1 MSEKLCLKWNDFQEN
16 IKAAFGN
23 CRGKQDFTD
32 VTLVSEDGQQLE
44 AHKVILAAS
53 SPFFQKL
60 LERNRHSHPLVYL
73 RGLKYD
79 DLSAV
84 VDFLYCGE
92 ANVYQE
98 NLDAFLAIAE
108 EFQLKG
114 LMGNN
119 DENVKESQMP
129 KFKLEPFK
137 NNVDEIQRAHQNR
150 EGQNRESQNR
160 KSQNRESQNRESQKK
175 AEPNNT
181 IALASNFSGNLEG
194 LEEMVQSMMEKSPNN
209 YAHGNWKADICKICG
224 KEGNKSAIK
233 NHIEVKHLEGLVLPC
248 NQCVKIFRCR
258 DSLRSHIKRDH

>member
-1 MSEKLCLKWNDFQEN
+1 MRVGETDHFNNNTYFQE
-16 IKAAFGN
+16 
-23 CRGKQDFTD
+23 
-32 VTLVSEDGQQLE
+32 V
-44 AHKVILAAS
+44 
-53 SPFFQKL
+53 L
-60 LERNRHSHPLVYL
+60 LR
-73 RGLKYD
+73 
-79 DLSAV
+79 
-84 VDFLYCGE
+84 
-92 ANVYQE
+92 
-98 NLDAFLAIAE
+98 
-108 EFQLKG
+108 
-114 LMGNN
+114 
-119 DENVKESQMP
+119 MP

-150 EGQNRESQNR
+150 E
-160 KSQNRESQNRESQKK
+160 SQKK

-181 IALASNFSGNLEG
+181 IALASHFSGNLEG